1 MARLKFNKNRMKSSI
16 LFSTLSSRFTS
27 QIKKKK
33 KSEYKRE
40 ELKVSQRLN
49 FLSRETQHF
58 LFTRVFSE

>member
-40 ELKVSQRLN
+40 ELKVSQRLG
-49 FLSRETQHF
+49 
-58 LFTRVFSE
+58 